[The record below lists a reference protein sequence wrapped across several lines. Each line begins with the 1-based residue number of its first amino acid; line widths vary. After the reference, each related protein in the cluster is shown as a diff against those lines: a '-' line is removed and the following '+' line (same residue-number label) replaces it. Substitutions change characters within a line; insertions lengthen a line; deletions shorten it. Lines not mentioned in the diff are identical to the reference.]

1 MLFCQDV
8 ELLLQDYLDGYLLP
22 SQREIL
28 EAHVRGCGACRDL
41 LEEITRVD
49 DRMES
54 LAAVDAPPELGRSI
68 LAALPPGAYGPSP
81 LRRALT
87 WVAVPALALLL
98 VGAGFLVKGRI
109 QLRGLAAE
117 RSVEV
122 VYAAPQ
128 AASVAL
134 VGDFNGWDP
143 RRTQMVRVSRQGVW
157 RARIKLPPGV
167 YQYSFVVDGT
177 SWIPDPQAKS
187 QLADGFGGSNSVIV
201 VDG

>member
-81 LRRALT
+81 LRRERRRL
-87 WVAVPALALLL
+87 PA
-98 VGAGFLVKGRI
+98 
-109 QLRGLAAE
+109 
-117 RSVEV
+117 
-122 VYAAPQ
+122 
-128 AASVAL
+128 
-134 VGDFNGWDP
+134 
-143 RRTQMVRVSRQGVW
+143 
-157 RARIKLPPGV
+157 
-167 YQYSFVVDGT
+167 
-177 SWIPDPQAKS
+177 
-187 QLADGFGGSNSVIV
+187 
-201 VDG
+201 